1 MKLYYA
7 PTSPFARKVRVI
19 THQLDLAERVE
30 LVMTDPWTSEE
41 LRRLNPLAKVPTLV
55 CDDGTVLIESDVIC
69 DYLDAL
75 AAGEGRAAR
84 RMIPQAGAARWTAL
98 RRQAIADGLCMAAGR
113 LYADE
118 QRPETE
124 RSFDVMHRQRQVIA
138 DALSHLRREASALDP
153 TLGDIGAVSVA
164 CALDY
169 FGFRWPGSTG
179 WRTAHASLAAWFDAA
194 GTLPEM
200 QATAYYQPESRV
212 KRLRAGY

>member
-7 PTSPFARKVRVI
+7 PTSPFARKVRVV
-19 THQLDLAERVE
+19 TRQLGLAERIE

-41 LRRLNPLAKVPTLV
+41 LRRLNPLSKVPTLV
-55 CDDGTVLIESDVIC
+55 CDDGSVLIESGVIC
-69 DYLDAL
+69 DYLDTL
-75 AAGEGRAAR
+75 AAAEGVTTRRA
-84 RMIPQAGAARWTAL
+84 IPQQGAARWTAL
-98 RRQAIADGLCMAAGR
+98 RCQAIADGLCAAASR

-118 QRPETE
+118 QRPEHD

-138 DALSHLRREASALDP
+138 DALAHLRREASALDP
-153 TLGDIGAVSVA
+153 NLGDIGAVSVA

-169 FGFRWPGSTG
+169 FGFRWPESTG
-179 WRTAHASLAAWFDAA
+179 WRSAHASLAAWFDAA

-200 QATAYYQPESRV
+200 QATAYYEPESRV

>member
-7 PTSPFARKVRVI
+7 PTSPFARKVRVVM
-19 THQLDLAERVE
+19 HQLGLAQRVE
-30 LVMTDPWTSEE
+30 LVAVDPWTSEE
-41 LRRLNPLAKVPTLV
+41 LRRINPLSKVPTLV
-55 CDDGTVLIESDVIC
+55 CDDGTPLIESDVIC
-69 DYLDAL
+69 DYLDTL
-75 AAGEGRAAR
+75 AAAEGLSSRRVVPQDGPAR
-84 RMIPQAGAARWTAL
+84 SSAL
-98 RRQAIADGLCMAAGR
+98 RRQAVADGLCAAAGR

-118 QRPETE
+118 LRPDND

-138 DALSHLRREASALDP
+138 DALAHLRKEASALDP

-169 FGFRWPGSTG
+169 FGFRWPDSTG

-194 GTLPEM
+194 GSLPEM
-200 QATAYYQPESRV
+200 QATAYYEPESRV